1 MNKVNAARDRRNPMT
16 ELSLI
21 VPMYNEE
28 AVCAKFFDAVVPL
41 IAPLVSSYEIICVD
55 DGSRDRTVEILKL
68 LREKNPN
75 IKILCLSR
83 NFGKEAA
90 LTAGID
96 HAVGRAVIPI
106 DADLQDPPELI
117 ADMLTQWRAGAQV
130 VLARRADRA
139 SDSFV
144 KRTTSSLFYQL
155 FSKLAKPGIPPN
167 VGDFRLMD
175 RVVVDAL
182 KQLPERARF
191 MKGLFAWV
199 GFRQVILEYTRPERA
214 AGETKFNYW
223 KLWNFSLE
231 GITSFSSLPLKVWSY
246 FGVVVSFLAMLYMVY
261 LVLNTLITG
270 VDTPGYA
277 SLMSVQLFF
286 NGILL
291 IGLGAI
297 GEYVG
302 RIFIETK
309 RRPIYLLNETLGVSP
324 QAPASAEPAVIHRA

>member
-1 MNKVNAARDRRNPMT
+1 MT

-21 VPMYNEE
+21 VPMFNEE
-28 AVCAKFFDAVVPL
+28 GVCAKFFEAVVP
-41 IAPLVSSYEIICVD
+41 IIEPLVASYEIVCVD
-55 DGSRDRTVEILKL
+55 DGSSDKTVSILKS

-96 HAVGRAVIPI
+96 HAIGQAVIPI

-117 ADMLTQWRAGAQV
+117 ADMLAQWRAGAQV

-139 SDSFV
+139 SDSYL
-144 KRTTSSLFYQL
+144 KRTTSSLFYGI
-155 FSKLAKPGIPPN
+155 FSKLAKPGIPSD

-182 KQLPERARF
+182 KQLDERSRF

-199 GFRQVILEYTRPERA
+199 GYRQVIVEYTRAPRA

-231 GITSFSSLPLKVWSY
+231 GITSFSSLPLKIWSY
-246 FGVVVSFLAMLYMVY
+246 FGVVVSALALAYIFFLVGK
-261 LVLNTLITG
+261 TLITG

-291 IGLGAI
+291 ISLGAI
-297 GEYVG
+297 GEYVS

-309 RRPIYLLNETLGVSP
+309 RRPIYLLNETEGFGAPLPTPVSVSP
-324 QAPASAEPAVIHRA
+324 AGSTKPVDPA

>member
-1 MNKVNAARDRRNPMT
+1 MT

-41 IAPLVSSYEIICVD
+41 ITPLVSSYEIICVD
-55 DGSRDRTVEILKL
+55 DGSRDRTVEILKS

-106 DADLQDPPELI
+106 DADLQDPPHLI
-117 ADMLTQWRAGAQV
+117 ADMLAHWRAGAQV

-139 SDSFV
+139 SDSFL
-144 KRTTSSLFYQL
+144 KRTTSSMFYKV
-155 FSKLAKPGIPPN
+155 FSALAKPAIPPN

-199 GFRQVILEYTRPERA
+199 GYRQVILEYTRPERA

-246 FGVVVSFLAMLYMVY
+246 FGVAVSFLAMLYMIF
-261 LVLNTLITG
+261 LVVRTLITG
-270 VDTPGYA
+270 IDTPGYA

-309 RRPIYLLNETLGVSP
+309 RRPIYLLNETLGV
-324 QAPASAEPAVIHRA
+324 QAQAVATEPTAINRV